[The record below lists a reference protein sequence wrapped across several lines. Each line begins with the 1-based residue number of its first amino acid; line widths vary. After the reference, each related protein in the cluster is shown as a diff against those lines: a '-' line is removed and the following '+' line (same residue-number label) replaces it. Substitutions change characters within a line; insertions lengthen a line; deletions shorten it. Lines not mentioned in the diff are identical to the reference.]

1 MTITEI
7 VNIFDAKKSGN
18 AWIAHCPS
26 HSDKTPSLSIAEGTD
41 GRVLIK
47 CHAGCTI
54 EKICADMRINLS
66 DLFVKQLPA
75 PQPTVAPLRKIVAT
89 YDYMDADNKL
99 LFQVC
104 RYVPKDFRQ
113 RRPNPEN
120 PETWLWNMQG
130 VERVLYHLPQVIAAV
145 KEGKQIFICE
155 GEKAV
160 HAAESIGLVATCSG
174 GACKWQDNYTQTL
187 SGADVI
193 ILPDNDDPG
202 RKHAKLVAKELST
215 VVKSVRIVELPNLPE
230 KGDIHDFVESHDAQ
244 EPQEIKD
251 EIIKLIPPLSITIQP
266 ATINLMSSL
275 LINHELPK
283 IVDAESLTSESIQ
296 EPDQVIEGVLHRGSK
311 AVFGGPSKAFK
322 SWTLL
327 DLCLAVS
334 TGSDWLG
341 FTTTP
346 GKVLY
351 INFELQKF
359 AVTKRIKA
367 IAESRDCE
375 INKNFHVWNL
385 RGFSRPLSQLIPE
398 LLKQIEGE
406 EYSLII
412 PDPIYKTLSGR
423 NENDAGDIGAVCNEI
438 ESMAVQTGA
447 AVAFGA
453 HFAKGNASGKEHI
466 DRVSGSGVWA
476 RDPDS
481 IITATSHEMEGCF
494 SVEMTLRNFPPP
506 EPFVIRWEY
515 PQMRRDDNLDP
526 KALKQPRNGR
536 TPEHSVSDI
545 LEHLSEPMT
554 VSTWQ
559 KACKSEAGISE
570 ASFYR
575 RFKEA
580 KFNREVEKSGNLW
593 HVVS

>member
-1 MTITEI
+1 MPNQLATEKALIGAILQEPDRVIPFCIKKKLTKESFTDINMRNAYRGALYLTEQNQPIDSITLAALLKTESTWIASCLDNSEWPYAEAYIDILVKAQTKRKLMEFPAKITEAIRKEQPTQDVIQSTIT
-7 VNIFDAKKSGN
+7 D
-18 AWIAHCPS
+18 
-26 HSDKTPSLSIAEGTD
+26 LQSIQS
-41 GRVLIK
+41 
-47 CHAGCTI
+47 
-54 EKICADMRINLS
+54 S
-66 DLFVKQLPA
+66 DL
-75 PQPTVAPLRKIVAT
+75 
-89 YDYMDADNKL
+89 
-99 LFQVC
+99 
-104 RYVPKDFRQ
+104 
-113 RRPNPEN
+113 
-120 PETWLWNMQG
+120 
-130 VERVLYHLPQVIAAV
+130 
-145 KEGKQIFICE
+145 
-155 GEKAV
+155 
-160 HAAESIGLVATCSG
+160 S
-174 GACKWQDNYTQTL
+174 
-187 SGADVI
+187 
-193 ILPDNDDPG
+193 
-202 RKHAKLVAKELST
+202 
-215 VVKSVRIVELPNLPE
+215 
-230 KGDIHDFVESHDAQ
+230 
-244 EPQEIKD
+244 
-251 EIIKLIPPLSITIQP
+251 
-266 ATINLMSSL
+266 
-275 LINHELPK
+275 INHELPK

-296 EPDQVIEGVLHRGSK
+296 EPNQVIEGVLHRGSK

-334 TGSDWLG
+334 TGNDWLG
-341 FTTTP
+341 FKTTP

-466 DRVSGSGVWA
+466 DRVSGSGVWS

-506 EPFVIRWEY
+506 DPFVIRWEY
-515 PQMRRDDNLDP
+515 PQMRRDDDLDP

-559 KACKSEAGISE
+559 KACKSESGISE

-580 KFNREVEKSGNLW
+580 KFSHEVEKSGNLW